1 MWLRISMK
9 IYFFYK
15 KILRNIISF
24 IRERKEIVK
33 GN

>member
-1 MWLRISMK
+1 MWLRISTK
-9 IYFFYK
+9 IFFFYK
-15 KILRNIISF
+15 KILRNIFSF